1 MKKKLETLEKLRE
14 EQYKKYIRMT
24 AIGGF
29 FLVVAIISL
38 IFDFYIGMIIG
49 MIIAVVMFVLSHS
62 EKTKFSNMYKDQ
74 LMLALLTDMYEE
86 PTYNRKGSIPRSVID
101 STKLTA
107 RADRFTGEDH
117 ITGKYKG
124 VSFEVCDVRMEELRT
139 TSNGKTTTTTYVTY
153 FLGRWMIFRFNRD
166 FKEELRIVEKGLF
179 GASYMPKKQV
189 KVETESIEFNKKFRI
204 SATSEQYAFYQ
215 ITPSML
221 EKLQTLEKMFK
232 GHISFLFRGN
242 ELHIAINDNKNTLE
256 PKFHTKLTEES
267 IKPHLI
273 DIDIFAA
280 IINEFKLDSAKFQ
293 ESSQ

>member
-1 MKKKLETLEKLRE
+1 MKKKLETLEKIRE
-14 EQYKKYIRMT
+14 EQYKKYLKMT
-24 AIGGF
+24 AVGGF

-38 IFDFYIGMIIG
+38 IFTFYIVMIIG
-49 MIIAVVMFVLSHS
+49 VIIAVVMFVLSHA
-62 EKTKFSNMYKDQ
+62 EKTKFSNMYKDE
-74 LMLALLTDMYEE
+74 LMLVLLSDMYEA
-86 PTYNRKGSIPRSVID
+86 PTYNRKGSIPRSIID
-101 STKLTA
+101 GTKLTS

-124 VSFEVCDVRMEELRT
+124 VSFEVCDVRMEERRT

-153 FLGRWMIFRFNRD
+153 FLGRWMIFKFNRV

-179 GASYMPKKQV
+179 GSSYVPRQQV
-189 KVETESIEFNKKFRI
+189 KVETESIEFNKKFKI

-221 EKLQTLEKMFK
+221 EKLQTLEKIFK

-256 PKFHTKLTEES
+256 PKFNVKLTEES

-273 DIDIFAA
+273 DIDIIAS
-280 IINEFKLDSAKFQ
+280 IINEFRLDSAKFQ
-293 ESSQ
+293 ESDQ